1 MSAAALLLSASLL
14 GLAQP
19 LPAELNSNQERRGFD
34 PVLPATIAPAVA
46 RAVEAELDAKRG
58 TQNAVEILK
67 AEQRRISGDRD
78 LELSLNVRLAAA
90 VLRARFSSNDKV
102 EKAVGLQQAL
112 STYAKLDVSDPGLA
126 AWIERA
132 VEATPA
138 AKEAF
143 AKTGRKI
150 EVALFAR
157 GEGLDVDAFSKRL
170 SSLVSASGFTLV
182 KKPPKQTVFL
192 LKLSADQVR
201 EAGKAP
207 AVRVTL
213 EISKELPAPLKRSLF
228 RTVEAKDAD
237 VAMAAAVEWL
247 ARIGGRDLIFHWMAE
262 HGLPEALPMTPRS
275 SGHGGHGH

>member
-1 MSAAALLLSASLL
+1 MSATALLLTVSLL

-19 LPAELNSNQERRGFD
+19 LPAELSSNRERRGFD
-34 PVLPATIAPAVA
+34 PVLPAAIAPAVA
-46 RAVEAELDAKRG
+46 RAVEAELDTKRG

-102 EKAVGLQQAL
+102 DKGVGLQQAL
-112 STYAKLDVSDPGLA
+112 STYAKLDVSDPGLS

-182 KKPPKQTVFL
+182 KNPPKQSVFL

-207 AVRVTL
+207 AVRITL
-213 EISKELPAPLKRSLF
+213 EMSKEYPAPLKRSLF

-237 VAMAAAVEWL
+237 IAMAAAVEWL
-247 ARIGGRDLIFHWMAE
+247 ARIGGRDLVFHWMAE
-262 HGLPEALPMTPRS
+262 NGLPEALPMTPRS